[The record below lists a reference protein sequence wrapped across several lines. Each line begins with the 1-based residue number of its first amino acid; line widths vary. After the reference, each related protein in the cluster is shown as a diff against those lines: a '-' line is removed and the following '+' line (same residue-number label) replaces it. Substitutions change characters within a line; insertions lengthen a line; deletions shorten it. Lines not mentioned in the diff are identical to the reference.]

1 MPIFVCMDDLKK
13 LASEILA
20 TGLTQK
26 ALGDLIGRS
35 QAQVSD
41 LVNGKTKTVEY
52 SVGKKLKSLHR
63 KHCKNRE
70 PSSQP
75 A

>member
-1 MPIFVCMDDLKK
+1 MDDWKK
-13 LASEILA
+13 LARDILA
-20 TGLTQK
+20 SGLTQK

-52 SVGKKLKSLHR
+52 CVGERLKSLHKKR
-63 KHCKNRE
+63 CKVRE
-70 PSSQP
+70 G
-75 A
+75 AAA